1 MIIEKGFF
9 NRMKKLQIIR
19 MLGSGMDIGELN
31 EYAYEISFLLI
42 QNIFLKE
49 LSEDS
54 NRTRNDMIFIT
65 EKILAT
71 MKLNYTQEIV
81 ERIVDGTLWYRDPTK
96 QEGFKSRIYDE
107 SKGSKQDYIFRY
119 FKVDRE
125 HSRWEQGGSTVY
137 MLTEESQEMVFIT
150 REILEEFG
158 FDLEQFYTLQL
169 IKTGN
174 FSKAKN
180 SIDNLIA
187 RVKTLI
193 NREKEYK
200 TAYTKTFR
208 EALSSLKGKINFKNV
223 DAIEK
228 IEVVETPK
236 EVDVVSKNEII
247 SNSVASNTLFAIPMV
262 NGYKLVND
270 KPETIFILKKTS
282 ADNIFIAQKDSKSG
296 VLMKKSSGWFFEY
309 YEGDKLFS
317 EKVEVKF

>member
-1 MIIEKGFF
+1 
-9 NRMKKLQIIR
+9 MKKILLFIAMFLSAFSFAQENYKYIIIP
-19 MLGSGMDIGELN
+19 SQF
-31 EYAYEISFLLI
+31 SFFSEA
-42 QNIFLKE
+42 NKYG
-49 LSEDS
+49 LSELTKSFFQSEGYEVYYDNEKLPNDLMKNRCLALFANAFES
-54 NRTRNDMIFIT
+54 NTMFMT
-65 EKILAT
+65 KIHFELKDCTTNTMLKSQLAT
-71 MKLNYTQEIV
+71 SREKQYKLAYTQ
-81 ERIVDGTLWYRDPTK
+81 
-96 QEGFKSRIYDE
+96 
-107 SKGSKQDYIFRY
+107 
-119 FKVDRE
+119 
-125 HSRWEQGGSTVY
+125 
-137 MLTEESQEMVFIT
+137 
-150 REILEEFG
+150 
-158 FDLEQFYTLQL
+158 
-169 IKTGN
+169 
-174 FSKAKN
+174 
-180 SIDNLIA
+180 
-187 RVKTLI
+187 
-193 NREKEYK
+193 
-200 TAYTKTFR
+200 TFR

>member
-1 MIIEKGFF
+1 MKKVVLIIALFLSCISIAQESYKYIIIPSQFSFF
-9 NRMKKLQIIR
+9 NEANKY
-19 MLGSGMDIGELN
+19 G
-31 EYAYEISFLLI
+31 
-42 QNIFLKE
+42 
-49 LSEDS
+49 LSELTKSFFQSEGYEVYYDNEKLPNDLMKNRCLALFANAFES
-54 NRTRNDMIFIT
+54 NTMFMT
-65 EKILAT
+65 KIHFELKDCTTNTMLKSQLAT
-71 MKLNYTQEIV
+71 SREKQYKLAYTQ
-81 ERIVDGTLWYRDPTK
+81 
-96 QEGFKSRIYDE
+96 
-107 SKGSKQDYIFRY
+107 
-119 FKVDRE
+119 
-125 HSRWEQGGSTVY
+125 
-137 MLTEESQEMVFIT
+137 
-150 REILEEFG
+150 
-158 FDLEQFYTLQL
+158 
-169 IKTGN
+169 
-174 FSKAKN
+174 
-180 SIDNLIA
+180 
-187 RVKTLI
+187 
-193 NREKEYK
+193 
-200 TAYTKTFR
+200 TFR

>member
-1 MIIEKGFF
+1 MRKVVLIIALFLSCISIAQESYKYIIIPSQFSFF
-9 NRMKKLQIIR
+9 NEANKY
-19 MLGSGMDIGELN
+19 G
-31 EYAYEISFLLI
+31 
-42 QNIFLKE
+42 
-49 LSEDS
+49 LSELTKSFFQSEGYEVYYDNEKLPNDLMKNRCLALFANAFES
-54 NRTRNDMIFIT
+54 NTMFMT
-65 EKILAT
+65 KIHFELKDCTTNTMLKSQLAT
-71 MKLNYTQEIV
+71 
-81 ERIVDGTLWYRDPTK
+81 
-96 QEGFKSRIYDE
+96 S
-107 SKGSKQDYIFRY
+107 
-119 FKVDRE
+119 
-125 HSRWEQGGSTVY
+125 
-137 MLTEESQEMVFIT
+137 
-150 REILEEFG
+150 
-158 FDLEQFYTLQL
+158 
-169 IKTGN
+169 
-174 FSKAKN
+174 
-180 SIDNLIA
+180 
-187 RVKTLI
+187 
-193 NREKEYK
+193 REKEYK

-282 ADNIFIAQKDSKSG
+282 ADNIVIAQKDSKSG

>member
-1 MIIEKGFF
+1 MKKVVLIIALFLSCISIAQESYKYIIIPSQFSFF
-9 NRMKKLQIIR
+9 NEANKY
-19 MLGSGMDIGELN
+19 G
-31 EYAYEISFLLI
+31 
-42 QNIFLKE
+42 
-49 LSEDS
+49 LSELTKSFFQSEGYEVYYDNEKLPNDLMKNRCLALFANAFES
-54 NRTRNDMIFIT
+54 NTMFMT
-65 EKILAT
+65 KIHFELKDCTTNTMLKSQLAT
-71 MKLNYTQEIV
+71 
-81 ERIVDGTLWYRDPTK
+81 
-96 QEGFKSRIYDE
+96 S
-107 SKGSKQDYIFRY
+107 
-119 FKVDRE
+119 
-125 HSRWEQGGSTVY
+125 
-137 MLTEESQEMVFIT
+137 
-150 REILEEFG
+150 
-158 FDLEQFYTLQL
+158 
-169 IKTGN
+169 
-174 FSKAKN
+174 
-180 SIDNLIA
+180 
-187 RVKTLI
+187 
-193 NREKEYK
+193 REKEYK

-270 KPETIFILKKTS
+270 KPETIIILKKTS

>member
-1 MIIEKGFF
+1 MRKVVLIIALFLSCISIAQESYKYIIIPSQFSFF
-9 NRMKKLQIIR
+9 NEANKY
-19 MLGSGMDIGELN
+19 G
-31 EYAYEISFLLI
+31 
-42 QNIFLKE
+42 
-49 LSEDS
+49 LSELTKSFFQSEGYEVYYDNEKLPNDLMKNRCLALFANAFES
-54 NRTRNDMIFIT
+54 NTMFMT
-65 EKILAT
+65 KIHFELKDCTTNTMLKSQLAT
-71 MKLNYTQEIV
+71 
-81 ERIVDGTLWYRDPTK
+81 
-96 QEGFKSRIYDE
+96 S
-107 SKGSKQDYIFRY
+107 
-119 FKVDRE
+119 
-125 HSRWEQGGSTVY
+125 
-137 MLTEESQEMVFIT
+137 
-150 REILEEFG
+150 
-158 FDLEQFYTLQL
+158 
-169 IKTGN
+169 
-174 FSKAKN
+174 
-180 SIDNLIA
+180 
-187 RVKTLI
+187 
-193 NREKEYK
+193 REKEYK

>member
-1 MIIEKGFF
+1 MRKVVLIIALFLICISIAQESYKYIIIPSQFSFF
-9 NRMKKLQIIR
+9 NEANKY
-19 MLGSGMDIGELN
+19 G
-31 EYAYEISFLLI
+31 
-42 QNIFLKE
+42 
-49 LSEDS
+49 LSELTKSFFQSEGYEVYYDNEKLPNDLMKNRCLALFANAFES
-54 NRTRNDMIFIT
+54 NTMFMT
-65 EKILAT
+65 KIHFELKDCTTNTMLKSQLAT
-71 MKLNYTQEIV
+71 
-81 ERIVDGTLWYRDPTK
+81 
-96 QEGFKSRIYDE
+96 S
-107 SKGSKQDYIFRY
+107 
-119 FKVDRE
+119 
-125 HSRWEQGGSTVY
+125 
-137 MLTEESQEMVFIT
+137 
-150 REILEEFG
+150 
-158 FDLEQFYTLQL
+158 
-169 IKTGN
+169 
-174 FSKAKN
+174 
-180 SIDNLIA
+180 
-187 RVKTLI
+187 
-193 NREKEYK
+193 REKEYK